1 MKASHT
7 VLIVDDTLENL
18 RVLGEMLEL
27 DGHEVRIASAG
38 AQALDVARIAPP
50 DLILLD
56 VMMPGMDGHQVC
68 RLLKADPSTAEIPVI
83 FLTALNDEADEAL
96 GLDLGAVDY
105 ITKPFK
111 MDLVRKRI
119 HNHLALRQ
127 LQRELQESNSRL
139 EDLVA
144 ERTRDLTEA
153 NRRLTALD
161 QAKTQFLRLLSQ
173 EVQAPAIGL
182 VGIGQL
188 ALKAIDDPAK
198 RQRLQDLFE
207 SNRNRLDTILAQYHR
222 LVELQETE
230 PTKLPPVRLEEVL
243 RKAWLAASPSGAPL
257 PPPAARSFI
266 VAADETLLT
275 EALVPLIRFVHE
287 GTDAESP
294 ESVLEEQGK
303 RIQLRLR
310 VPLLRAPARELR
322 ERHLLPT
329 VLLEALGGT
338 VQWGRADD
346 VWELLLEFPSY
357 QP

>member
-38 AQALDVARIAPP
+38 AQALEVARIAPP

-68 RLLKADPSTAEIPVI
+68 RLLKSDPSTAEIPVI

-139 EDLVA
+139 EDLIA

-230 PTKLPPVRLEEVL
+230 PAKLPPVRLEEVL
-243 RKAWLAASPSGAPL
+243 RRAWLAAPSGAPL
-257 PPPAARSFI
+257 PTPITRSFI

-275 EALVPLIRFVHE
+275 EALVPLVRFVHE
-287 GTDAESP
+287 EADAGSLKCLLDEH
-294 ESVLEEQGK
+294 EK
-303 RIQLRLR
+303 RIQLRIR
-310 VPLLRAPARELR
+310 VPSVRAPAGELR

-346 VWELLLEFPSY
+346 GWELLLEFPSY